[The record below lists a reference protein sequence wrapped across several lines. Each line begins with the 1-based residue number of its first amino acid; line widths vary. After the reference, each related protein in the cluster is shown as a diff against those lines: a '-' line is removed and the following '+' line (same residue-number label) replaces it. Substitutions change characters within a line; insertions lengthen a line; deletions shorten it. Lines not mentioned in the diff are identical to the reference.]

1 MLSHSVPLQTLAFL
15 SVIVLLYYIPLSR
28 NGLNPDELLSTYS
41 FVVKLLLD
49 VGVIPETS
57 PVKLAV
63 FPETRP
69 EKFAEVPLSAP
80 IKFADTPFM
89 VPVNVPPAFNMKSF
103 ELKADNTSSLSTHTS
118 PTDGEAGAV
127 VW

>member
-63 FPETRP
+63 FPETSP
-69 EKFAEVPLSAP
+69 VNVAVVP
-80 IKFADTPFM
+80 ITP
-89 VPVNVPPAFNMKSF
+89 PVNVPPAFNMKSF